1 MAKINVQKNII
12 KTVLL
17 RKFSDTIFKI
27 YGVKINDSFI
37 FYYDIFLNKNL
48 KFFLWILYGEFR
60 RHF

>member
-27 YGVKINDSFI
+27 YGVKLNDSFI
-37 FYYDIFLNKNL
+37 FYYDSFLIFFYKKDLEV
-48 KFFLWILYGEFR
+48 F
-60 RHF
+60 

>member
-27 YGVKINDSFI
+27 YGVK
-37 FYYDIFLNKNL
+37 LN
-48 KFFLWILYGEFR
+48 Y
-60 RHF
+60 

>member
-48 KFFLWILYGEFR
+48 KFFSLDTLWR
-60 RHF
+60 V